1 METTETTENTIKSRM
16 DSIKSI
22 DVNLFY
28 SLGITD
34 SHVTLQG
41 FLTAKNRLYCENLG
55 FEFQLTKHTW
65 IEAQKDRIRV
75 VLTFN

>member
-16 DSIKSI
+16 ESIKSI

-28 SLGITD
+28 SVGITE
-34 SHVTLQG
+34 SQVTLQG

-55 FEFQLTKHTW
+55 FEFALTKHTW
-65 IEAQKDRIRV
+65 IESHKDGIRV